1 MFKRG
6 HPPETKSVQNI
17 LPTAQCG
24 DLLFS
29 VKLKTQNSKRKIET
43 KNSRFKFKVQ
53 NFKFCT
59 STLNFALFPPIYLI
73 AGGTPPSNLISRA
86 GKLCTF
92 KMDLFEEK
100 KTVQKDLPLAVRMR
114 PQNLDEFVG
123 QGHILGKGK
132 LLRRAIEAD
141 RISSLILYGPPGV
154 GKTSLAWCIANVTK
168 ARCVSINATTSNV
181 EELRRIISAAKLKKS
196 DTGVKT
202 ILFIDEIHRFN
213 KAQQDVLLPDV
224 EEGNPI
230 LIGATV
236 HNPFFSLVSPLLSR
250 SLVCEL
256 KQLKESD
263 CLAILNASLTDKA
276 RGFGNFKIKVDKKAL
291 SFLAKTCEGDAR
303 RALNALE
310 VGVLTTPKSKDGFV
324 NFDLEVASESIQ
336 KKAILYDK
344 DEDAHYDTASAFIKS
359 MRGSDPDAAI
369 YWMAKMLYAGE
380 DPRFIA
386 RRICILAA
394 EDVGNADPLALV
406 LANAALQI
414 SEFVGMPEARI
425 PLAQACIYVSCAAK
439 SNASY
444 LAIEKALAD
453 IESEKVQEVPDHLK
467 DTHADAEALGH
478 GKGYKYA
485 HDFPGHYVKQKYTR
499 KKVKYYEPTDI
510 GHEAKIKQRL
520 ENLKKL
526 TT

>member
-1 MFKRG
+1 
-6 HPPETKSVQNI
+6 V
-17 LPTAQCG
+17 
-24 DLLFS
+24 
-29 VKLKTQNSKRKIET
+29 
-43 KNSRFKFKVQ
+43 
-53 NFKFCT
+53 
-59 STLNFALFPPIYLI
+59 
-73 AGGTPPSNLISRA
+73 
-86 GKLCTF
+86 
-92 KMDLFEEK
+92 DLFQE
-100 KTVQKDLPLAVRMR
+100 QNKDNLKDFPLAVRMR
-114 PQNLDEFVG
+114 PATLDEFVG
-123 QGHILGKGK
+123 QEHLLGKGK

-141 RISSLILYGPPGV
+141 RISSLVLYGPPGT
-154 GKTSLAWCIANVTK
+154 GKTSLAWCIANMTK
-168 ARCVSINATTSNV
+168 AHYVVVNATTSNV
-181 EELRRIISAAKLKKS
+181 EELRKIIAAAKNRKANTGKK
-196 DTGVKT
+196 TL
-202 ILFIDEIHRFN
+202 LFIDEIHRFN
-213 KAQQDVLLPDV
+213 KAQQDVLLPDI

-256 KQLKESD
+256 KALKEKETLS
-263 CLAILNASLTDKA
+263 ILSSALQDKN
-276 RGFGNFKIKVDKKAL
+276 RGLGNFKIKIDKKAL
-291 SFLAKTCEGDAR
+291 GFLAKASEGDAR

-310 VGVLTTPKSKDGFV
+310 IGVLTTPKSKDGFI
-324 NFDLEVASESIQ
+324 NFDLAVAAESIQ

-359 MRGSDPDAAI
+359 MRGSDPDAAL

-425 PLAQACIYVSCAAK
+425 PLAQACIYVSCAPK

-444 LAIEKALAD
+444 LAIEKAMQD
-453 IESEKVQEVPDHLK
+453 IESQKVQEVPDHLK
-467 DTHADAEALGH
+467 DGTLDAEALGH
-478 GKGYKYA
+478 GKDYKYA
-485 HDFPGHYVKQKYTR
+485 HDYPGHYVKQKYTR
-499 KKVKYYEPTDI
+499 KKVRYYEPTDI

-520 ENLKKL
+520 EKL
-526 TT
+526 RSSQD